1 MARKPKVIETPGDVL
16 PADQKPVSAAAA
28 AATKLMEKPQPDD
41 ADEIL
46 ERRAGWVLTKRGWC
60 KG

>member
-28 AATKLMEKPQPDD
+28 AATKLMEPAAAP
-41 ADEIL
+41 ADNTIL
-46 ERRAGWVLTKRGWC
+46 ERRGGWILTAYGWI
-60 KG
+60 KE